1 MVIPKN
7 SIMKKQIRK
16 NIFETNSSSTHAV
29 SIFRGSNYVIPERIE
44 IYPGEFGWECRE
56 YSSPEAK
63 LSYLYTWI
71 LSKCMSYE
79 YNEVTEK
86 YDDKYDYK
94 KLKDYQYRIKSKLLE
109 AGVKEVEFNKCS
121 GWFEEGYIDHSEDLY
136 NDDLETI
143 LEDYFLDY
151 VFNPAS
157 YIETGNDNDE
167 SEVCEAAGADFSI
180 YKGN

>member
-1 MVIPKN
+1 
-7 SIMKKQIRK
+7 MKKQIRK

-44 IYPGEFGWECRE
+44 IRPGEFGWESRE

-71 LSKCMSYE
+71 LDKCRSYE

-86 YDDKYDYK
+86 YDDQYDYK
-94 KLKDYQYRIKSKLLE
+94 KLKDYQYRIKSKLLD
-109 AGVKEVEFNKCS
+109 AGVKEVEFDKCN
-121 GWFEEGYIDHSEDLY
+121 GWCDEGYIDHSEELY
-136 NDDLETI
+136 DDDLETI
-143 LEDYFLDY
+143 LEGYFLDY
-151 VFNPAS
+151 VFNPDS
-157 YIETGNDNDE
+157 YIETGNDNNE
-167 SEVCEAAGADFSI
+167 YRVCEADNADFSF